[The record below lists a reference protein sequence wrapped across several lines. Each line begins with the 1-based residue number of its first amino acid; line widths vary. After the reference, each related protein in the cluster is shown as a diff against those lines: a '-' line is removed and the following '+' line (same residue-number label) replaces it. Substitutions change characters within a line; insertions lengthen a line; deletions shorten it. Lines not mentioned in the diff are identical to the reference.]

1 MVLLEKRY
9 STLRYLVLGDV
20 LERACLVLAKT
31 HLGMQNVMEYD
42 NGIFFLFQISGEKQ
56 RDIMLPHITKKLK
69 PPFLWL

>member
-20 LERACLVLAKT
+20 LERACLVLATT
-31 HLGMQNVMEYD
+31 HLGMQSVMEYD

-69 PPFLWL
+69 PQFLWL